1 MGIADL
7 WPILCTEDDERVAF
21 PVFLTHFLEEHGR
34 FPRLALDAYM
44 FMFWSQLP
52 GAENDP
58 NIHRRILRNFM
69 AKLWYLVQHNV
80 LFVVV
85 FDGKYKPGKLRN
97 GHIPD
102 IPGLIS
108 YDETLRYFRKLLPS
122 TYSESLSLVDQLKLI
137 LQRNCMDYVQAPGEA
152 EAECAWLQKLGVVD
166 FVVSD
171 DSDTFVFGA
180 SQVLR
185 LFNRVKYKNENGED
199 VLSSTDYYVNPVY
212 MDKIIERTGLDKDR
226 LVLVAVLRGG
236 DYNTGAVNVGITRA
250 SEIALCGSTM
260 LSASPRKAM
269 QDFGAMPDFT
279 RMFTETFV
287 EMEKRHV
294 VLTDPYYAL
303 KPEMDRSDSLA
314 AFNEYLA
321 LFLRLNAKRVF
332 GRMANMKG
340 NLAVDDYY
348 ALLYFFPLVN
358 SKVFK
363 FTPYLTSFSS
373 LSADS
378 QDLWRVTVNCA
389 VSRFNHVCD
398 FGDIG
403 LLTIQDNIHTFD
415 GKGRGRELTRET
427 FALPNERKY
436 NLKSFALKLL
446 TRYPDQ
452 IKLAR
457 AKMLDGVSIAVLKFQ
472 RQQLNEAS
480 YLKKI
485 EKDESQEDP
494 SEAADAADPNAMVA
508 DTEEDDDTISVFVT
522 MAAVQKLAPKI
533 VEEFEK
539 QKVKKSPRKK
549 LSPQKTTLD
558 QIWVGLLPKKS
569 ERKEETTKDENL
581 NGSPTNVK
589 REGRTDFPKFL
600 ARRDESPSRNSPRR
614 RRKNVVLPGQSMV
627 TSFFQPQGVDPFQ
640 DVIHVISDE
649 EDVKST
655 DYMSMRNVMASGPKL
670 SVFPDL
676 QPVKQES
683 GTNFVENIAG
693 ESKLEFKSDFK
704 LSSKSRVSSPELSPS
719 KKIRRDLTF
728 SPDNS
733 PTKFKTEHTGEYPP
747 A

>member
-7 WPILCTEDDERVAF
+7 WPILCSDDDERVAF
-21 PVFLTHFLEEHGR
+21 PVFLTQFLEKHGR
-34 FPRLALDAYM
+34 FPRLAIDAYM
-44 FMFWSQLP
+44 FLFWSQLP

-108 YDETLRYFRKLLPS
+108 YDETLRYFKKLLPS

-199 VLSSTDYYVNPVY
+199 VLSSTDYYVSPVY

-236 DYNTGAVNVGITRA
+236 DYDTGAVNVGITRA

-260 LSASPRKAM
+260 LSASPKKAI

-279 RMFTETFV
+279 RIFIETFV
-287 EMEKRHV
+287 EIEKRHV

-314 AFNEYLA
+314 AFNDYLA

-332 GRMANMKG
+332 GRMTNMKG

-348 ALLYFFPLVN
+348 ALLYIFPLVN
-358 SKVFK
+358 LKVFK
-363 FTPYLTSFSS
+363 FTPYSTSFSS

-378 QDLWRVTVNCA
+378 QDLWRVTVKCS
-389 VSRFNHVCD
+389 VSRFNYVCD
-398 FGDIG
+398 SGDIG
-403 LLTIQDNIHTFD
+403 LLTIEDNTRTFD
-415 GKGRGRELTRET
+415 GKGRGKELTREN
-427 FALPNERKY
+427 FALPNERKF

-457 AKMLDGVSIAVLKFQ
+457 SKMLDGVSIAVLKFQ
-472 RQQLNEAS
+472 RQLLNEAV

-485 EKDESQEDP
+485 EKDESQED

-508 DTEEDDDTISVFVT
+508 DAEEDDDTISVFVT
-522 MAAVQKLAPKI
+522 MAAVQMLAPKI

-549 LSPQKTTLD
+549 MSPQKTTLD
-558 QIWVGLLPKKS
+558 QIWVGLLPKKT
-569 ERKEETTKDENL
+569 ERKEEIMKDENS

-589 REGRTDFPKFL
+589 REDRADNPKFS
-600 ARRDESPSRNSPRR
+600 AKRDESPSRNSTRR

-627 TSFFQPQGVDPFQ
+627 TSFFQPHCVDPFQ

-655 DYMSMRNVMASGPKL
+655 DYMSMKNVMASGPKL
-670 SVFPDL
+670 SLFPNL
-676 QPVKQES
+676 QPVKPES
-683 GTNFVENIAG
+683 EMNFVGDIAG
-693 ESKLEFKSDFK
+693 ESKSEFKSE
-704 LSSKSRVSSPELSPS
+704 SKSRVSSPELSPS
-719 KKIRRDLTF
+719 KKVRRDLAF